1 MLVVDNSSSAETT
14 EALAPLRARLGDR
27 LRVVREETPGLSR
40 SRNTGAAAA
49 RAPVLAYLDDDARP
63 APGWLEAL
71 RDAFADDRVALAG
84 GPIVGLWPDG
94 IPAEWLPAGVE
105 GYFSILDHGD
115 RDLDDAELYGAN
127 WAVRSSVLGRLGGF
141 DTRFGAGEGGLLA
154 GEETEVAYRVAEA
167 KAGRSR
173 YVAAAAVGHRIA
185 PGRHDEGW
193 LVLRGLIHGLII
205 PHVAARFGTPSPAD
219 LLALARR
226 AAADLSGFLLLAG
239 KLDLDD
245 ALAAVSASH
254 LPLPLRVRAA
264 RGLGTLAACTILLGE
279 STCVLGDL
287 ELSVRPDHGRGLV
300 RQPPPRAPGSPPQRL
315 PVRPAH
321 ERAARRRLVTCF
333 NLGRYLDE
341 AVASVAA
348 RPTRTSRSSSW
359 TTARPTLEPRPSA
372 RCRSG
377 SRPFR

>member
-1 MLVVDNSSSAETT
+1 M
-14 EALAPLRARLGDR
+14 
-27 LRVVREETPGLSR
+27 
-40 SRNTGAAAA
+40 
-49 RAPVLAYLDDDARP
+49 
-63 APGWLEAL
+63 
-71 RDAFADDRVALAG
+71 
-84 GPIVGLWPDG
+84 
-94 IPAEWLPAGVE
+94 
-105 GYFSILDHGD
+105 
-115 RDLDDAELYGAN
+115 
-127 WAVRSSVLGRLGGF
+127 LGRLGGF

-193 LVLRGLIHGLII
+193 LVLRGLVHGLII

-321 ERAARRRLVTCF
+321 ERAARRRRRHL
-333 NLGRYLDE
+333 LQPRPLSRRGGGERGGAGLPGLRGRRRGRRLD
-341 AVASVAA
+341 
-348 RPTRTSRSSSW
+348 RR
-359 TTARPTLEPRPSA
+359 LEPRPSA